1 MGRNN
6 GSYRRPDFR
15 TSPNGYADRNETVG
29 GGGGNGAYHGNGGT
43 VADSPPIKDSIT
55 ERRSTDISGMISGID
70 KRLAGVQQDFTQQIH
85 KMSEKENEKFDL
97 IFAIL
102 SELQTRQAQLEESVR
117 SLKAQYGSGHMVS
130 NGAQPQQTQ
139 FGSSNGSG
147 QFGQMSSQMNGQ
159 MGGQMNGNMQFA
171 GVMQGDGTQA
181 MFTAMPQMM
190 IVQSPTNGA
199 IQYNMPQMMTTT
211 GAVVQQMPAQMAMQF
226 VGQSASPEMGMTFV
240 SGQEACGSTQA
251 QVHMNMHTVNGNTSS
266 NPTWQQEDGSTMV
279 GKLAE
284 HAEAMG
290 NDIEKLRQ
298 GCEAARNGM
307 MSCSGS
313 LENSSQEG
321 KLDDSPGQAPSC
333 GDSQHDL

>member
-1 MGRNN
+1 MGRNS
-6 GSYRRPDFR
+6 SYRRDFR
-15 TSPNGYADRNETVG
+15 PPANGYMDRNGVAG
-29 GGGGNGAYHGNGGT
+29 GGAGNSEFHGGQI
-43 VADSPPIKDSIT
+43 VDSPPMKDSIT
-55 ERRSTDISGMISGID
+55 ERRSTDIPGMISGID

-117 SLKAQYGSGHMVS
+117 SLKAQYGNGHMVS
-130 NGAQPQQTQ
+130 NGAQSQQTQ
-139 FGSSNGSG
+139 FGSSSGSG
-147 QFGQMSSQMNGQ
+147 QFVQMNSQMNGQ
-159 MGGQMNGNMQFA
+159 MGGQMNGNMQFG
-171 GVMQGDGTQA
+171 GVMQGDGTQQ

-240 SGQEACGSTQA
+240 SGQETCGSTQT
-251 QVHMNMHTVNGNTSS
+251 QVHMNMHAVNGNTSS
-266 NPTWQQEDGSTMV
+266 NPTWHLEDGSTMHV
-279 GKLAE
+279 VPDKM
-284 HAEAMG
+284 AEAS
-290 NDIEKLRQ
+290 
-298 GCEAARNGM
+298 EAGQNSTV
-307 MSCSGS
+307 SCSVS

-321 KLDDSPGQAPSC
+321 KIDDSAGQAPSC
-333 GDSQHDL
+333 GYSQHDL